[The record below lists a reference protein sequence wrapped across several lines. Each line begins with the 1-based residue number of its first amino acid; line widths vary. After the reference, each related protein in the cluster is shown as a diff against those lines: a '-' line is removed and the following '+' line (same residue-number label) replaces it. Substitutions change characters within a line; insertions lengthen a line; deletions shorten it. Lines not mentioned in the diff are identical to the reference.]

1 MVSRKTAFEGVA
13 TMKSIIVHAH
23 EDDAFKTRLDVALD
37 AARAFDAHLT
47 CLHIT
52 PYNAYVAFDP
62 LGVAQASPIIV
73 DELRAREKAFREATE
88 QRLGHEDVRWDWA
101 SADGDPAMTLV
112 NWAALAD
119 LVVLSQARRSGAA
132 SGKPLPLVDDVVVNA
147 GCASLIVP
155 PGYGRFDPGGSVV
168 VGWNASEQAA
178 RAMRQALPLLARAS
192 AVHIVSVGEEDEDF
206 PQTAAST
213 YLSRHGIA
221 SELHVL
227 KNGGDA
233 GTTLHDFAANMG
245 ASALVIGAYGHS
257 RLRETLLG
265 GVTRTLT
272 TSAAIPLVLGR

>member
-1 MVSRKTAFEGVA
+1 
-13 TMKSIIVHAH
+13 MKSIIVHAH
-23 EDDAFKTRLDVALD
+23 EDDAFKTRFDVALD
-37 AARAFDAHLT
+37 VARAFDAHLT

-62 LGVAQASPIIV
+62 MGVAQASPIIV
-73 DELRAREKAFREATE
+73 DDLRAREKAFREAVE

-101 SADGDPAMTLV
+101 SVDGDPAMTLV

-119 LVVLSQARRSGAA
+119 LIVLSQAKRPGAA
-132 SGKPLPLVDDVVVNA
+132 SGRPPPLVDDVVVNA
-147 GCASLIVP
+147 GCASLVVP
-155 PGYGRFDPGGSVV
+155 SGHGRFDPAGCMV

-178 RAMRQALPLLARAS
+178 RAIRQALPLLARAS
-192 AVHIVSVGEEDEDF
+192 AVHIASVGEDGEDF
-206 PQTAAST
+206 PQTAASA

-227 KNGGDA
+227 KNGADA
-233 GTTLHDFAANMG
+233 GTELHDFAVNMG

-272 TSAAIPLVLGR
+272 TTATIPLVLGR